1 MNPKEIAI
9 TAFDY
14 PLAKEDI
21 AQYPLA
27 ERDQSKLLVYKEQKV
42 SHHFYHQ
49 LPELIPSDFT
59 LVFNESKVV
68 HARLLFEKASGG
80 KIELFCLE
88 PDATRYSQVPIAM
101 QEKACV
107 YWNVLVGGAN
117 KWKNEDPIFLKTTE
131 LSITAKKIARFDTHF
146 LIQFNWDQTNWSFAE
161 VLQHAGN
168 IPLPPYMQR
177 TAAIDDTTR
186 YQTVYAKAEGSVA
199 APTAGLHF
207 TERLFNQL
215 HQKNIHTSFLQLH
228 VGAGTFMPVKSA
240 TLSEHP
246 MHAEWIV
253 LDKAQIKNIQEGLA
267 NGLIAVGTTSLR
279 SLESMYW
286 IGYKLHFNIPV
297 DWKGVAVEQWFAY
310 EQEKDLD
317 SSTALQAILTYL
329 EEHQLDFVHTKT
341 QIIIARPY
349 KAKMIKALITNFHQP
364 QSTLLV
370 LVDALIGAVWKE
382 LYEIALKNKYRFL
395 SYGDGCLFW
404 L

>member
-1 MNPKEIAI
+1 
-9 TAFDY
+9 
-14 PLAKEDI
+14 
-21 AQYPLA
+21 
-27 ERDQSKLLVYKEQKV
+27 
-42 SHHFYHQ
+42 
-49 LPELIPSDFT
+49 
-59 LVFNESKVV
+59 
-68 HARLLFEKASGG
+68 
-80 KIELFCLE
+80 
-88 PDATRYSQVPIAM
+88 M

-117 KWKNEDPIFLKTTE
+117 KWKNEDPIFLKTAE

-146 LIQFNWDQTNWSFAE
+146 LIQFSWDQMDWSFAE

-177 TAAIDDTTR
+177 TAAIDDATR

-267 NGLIAVGTTSLR
+267 KGLIAVGTTSLR

-297 DWKGVAVEQWFAY
+297 DWEGVAVEQWFAY

-341 QIIIARPY
+341 QILIARPY

-370 LVDALIGAVWKE
+370 LVDALIGEVWKE
-382 LYEIALKNKYRFL
+382 LYDTALKNKYRFL

>member
-14 PLAKEDI
+14 PLAQEDI

-27 ERDQSKLLVYKEQKV
+27 ERDHSKLLVYKEHKV

-49 LPELIPSDFT
+49 LPELIPSDYT

-117 KWKNEDPIFLKTTE
+117 KWKNEDPIFLKTAE
-131 LSITAKKIARFDTHF
+131 LSITAKKITRFDTHF
-146 LIQFNWDQTNWSFAE
+146 LIQFSWDQLDWSFAE

-177 TAAIDDTTR
+177 TAAIDDATR

-253 LDKAQIKNIQEGLA
+253 IDKVQIKNIQEGLA

-329 EEHQLDFVHTKT
+329 EENQLDFVHTKT
-341 QIIIARPY
+341 QILIARPY

-370 LVDALIGAVWKE
+370 LVDALIGEVWKE
-382 LYEIALKNKYRFL
+382 LYDIALKNKYRFL